1 MPESKEAF
9 EFQPEWNYNLLGYIV
24 SVLLM
29 PIGIGLF
36 LFFYYKSRLDNI
48 RYVITNDSIHAYKKN
63 HETSIQIRHV
73 EKMYVTTNWS
83 ETMADL
89 GTLVIEGEQK
99 KIKML
104 GIRAPKEIQHAIEMA
119 QKMFRK
125 TDEIFVKDRTW
136 HKDVKVGGLES
147 MDNLVG
153 LWQQGLISNEDF
165 ERERQKFTKNSDES

>member
-1 MPESKEAF
+1 MPDSKEAF
-9 EFQPEWNYNLLGYIV
+9 EFRPEWNYNLLAYIV

-36 LFFYYKSRLDNI
+36 FFFYYKSRLDHI
-48 RYVITNDSIHAYKKN
+48 RYVITNDTIHAYKKK

-73 EKMYVTTNWS
+73 EKMYITTNWS

-99 KIKML
+99 KIKMI

-119 QKMFRK
+119 RNMFEK
-125 TDEIFVKDRTW
+125 TDQIFEKERTW
-136 HKDVKVGGLES
+136 HTDVEVGGLES

-165 ERERQKFTKNSDES
+165 QRERQKFMKDGNE